1 MLANVVVFDTFHTLA
16 LINIR
21 FYLNPYNLVIEPIP
35 TDNYYNL
42 ASANI
47 IDYKKKLGGASI
59 IFRVLYD
66 DESFRKEYNISLI
79 RTKNNLK
86 KIKKESYQI
95 CKYFE
100 RYCNEIMNFEDI
112 ENHVD
117 KLIKLGNGIFP
128 KFKPKK
134 KTGKQY

>member
-1 MLANVVVFDTFHTLA
+1 MANVVVFDTFHTLA

-66 DESFRKEYNISLI
+66 DESFRKRI
-79 RTKNNLK
+79 
-86 KIKKESYQI
+86 
-95 CKYFE
+95 
-100 RYCNEIMNFEDI
+100 
-112 ENHVD
+112 
-117 KLIKLGNGIFP
+117 
-128 KFKPKK
+128 
-134 KTGKQY
+134 